1 MKKLFVIITTIILL
15 APLFATA
22 QSTACD
28 AGGTPGVLSNG
39 VCRAYASPTTPTT
52 NGSGASNP
60 QSANT
65 SVQTTPNDRVSQGFS
80 ALGTTN
86 TTNTNTTNPSTPSNT
101 ACPNGGTVGA
111 NGACNLGYTPLEPI
125 PGVTSANGSYNPTQP
140 GAFAAIINAIFRVL
154 ITVGALLAVFSLTIG
169 GVQYMVTGSTALKS
183 RAISR
188 VKAALWG
195 IALIAG
201 IWLILNTLNPQL
213 LNFNF
218 NPCSAGNST
227 VCNYSSINT
236 FTQTNGFGNSNV
248 TSNSDLGIA
257 SNVNNLVN
265 NINNDTPNPS
275 ECAAA
280 QAGMGVKSPN
290 DPGIVANLGNSLSRG
305 ASYAYYLGKAVFWDT
320 DVTNTATPITDM
332 INAGST
338 AWNQISTAETNF
350 ISKCQTAGY

>member
-183 RAISR
+183 R
-188 VKAALWG
+188 
-195 IALIAG
+195 
-201 IWLILNTLNPQL
+201 
-213 LNFNF
+213 
-218 NPCSAGNST
+218 
-227 VCNYSSINT
+227 
-236 FTQTNGFGNSNV
+236 
-248 TSNSDLGIA
+248 
-257 SNVNNLVN
+257 
-265 NINNDTPNPS
+265 
-275 ECAAA
+275 
-280 QAGMGVKSPN
+280 
-290 DPGIVANLGNSLSRG
+290 
-305 ASYAYYLGKAVFWDT
+305 
-320 DVTNTATPITDM
+320 
-332 INAGST
+332 
-338 AWNQISTAETNF
+338 
-350 ISKCQTAGY
+350 